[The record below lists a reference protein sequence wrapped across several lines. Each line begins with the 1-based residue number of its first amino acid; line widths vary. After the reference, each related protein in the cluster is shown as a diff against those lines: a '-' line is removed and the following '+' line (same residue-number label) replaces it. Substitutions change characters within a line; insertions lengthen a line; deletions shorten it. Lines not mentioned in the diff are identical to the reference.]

1 VPLFLDFLVAAS
13 FVEFTDLL
21 GDLLAK
27 FDDGG
32 VPPSSASPRKK
43 THYGYVNVVPGHL
56 LNKMPAGQ
64 SRSQEKASSLHQQND
79 GSYIQTK

>member
-27 FDDGG
+27 FDDL
-32 VPPSSASPRKK
+32 AHAKK
-43 THYGYVNVVPGHL
+43 THYGY
-56 LNKMPAGQ
+56 
-64 SRSQEKASSLHQQND
+64 
-79 GSYIQTK
+79 